1 MCTFSTTFTK
11 TYNTNGD
18 LILYDEIYGQP
29 PMNIRIKDIKR
40 DSTSS
45 YAGQEQGELD
55 MPRSPERRRCRV
67 SPDLNELGNLNNDDH
82 HWPSVMIISTS
93 SNRKLPPP
101 IEASRAGKWPSGD

>member
-1 MCTFSTTFTK
+1 M
-11 TYNTNGD
+11 
-18 LILYDEIYGQP
+18 YGQP
-29 PMNIRIKDIKR
+29 LTNIRIKDIKR

-67 SPDLNELGNLNNDDH
+67 SPDLDNLGNLCTDDH
-82 HWPSVMIISTS
+82 HWRSIMMISTS

-101 IEASRAGKWPSGD
+101 IEASRAGRWPSGDYMSFFRSASLIFWFWFTEGTYV